1 MTQDATGPRT
11 PRRRSRLAHRSG
23 SSASPE
29 QGRGGKRPFDFGVG
43 LRRIRER
50 LKELDVADAAMF
62 ELKDRGHGSVF
73 EQLVAC
79 VISIRTRDEVML
91 PTALALFERAPTP
104 ERMARL
110 SEARIDE
117 LIHAATFHEGKART
131 IREIARRTADEFGGT
146 LPCDFDVLTSF
157 HGVGPKCAN
166 LALGIACGQARI
178 GVDVHVHRVTNRWG
192 VVATRSPEQTM
203 AALEEILPKKYWVEI
218 NRLLV
223 PFGKHVCTGVRP
235 KCSTCPV
242 LDMCRQVGVTTH
254 R

>member
-1 MTQDATGPRT
+1 MPARAPR
-11 PRRRSRLAHRSG
+11 PRRTA
-23 SSASPE
+23 E
-29 QGRGGKRPFDFGVG
+29 KKRPFDFDVG
-43 LRRIRER
+43 LRRIRET
-50 LKELDVADAAMF
+50 LTALDVADAAMF

-104 ERMARL
+104 EKLARL
-110 SEARIDE
+110 TEAQIDE

-131 IREIARRTADEFGGT
+131 IREIARRAAKEFGGE
-146 LPCDFDVLTSF
+146 LPCDFEVLTSF

-166 LALGIACGQARI
+166 LALGIACGQTRI

-192 VVATRSPEQTM
+192 VVAARSPEQTM
-203 AALEEILPKKYWVEI
+203 VALEEILPKKYWVEI

-223 PFGKHVCTGVRP
+223 PFGKHVCTGTLP

-242 LDMCRQVGVTTH
+242 LDMCRQVGVTSH